1 MTASARR
8 DVLLLIEFQKQWTD
22 PPGLYHRLI
31 DRELRRNN
39 VIENATL
46 ITATARAAGVPVV
59 HAPLVVDRRD
69 LRGTFAT
76 LTRGR
81 VFTAG
86 GRGAEITDAV
96 NEESDTVIRGRT
108 GFDAFIDSDLESVL
122 RELSADRV
130 LIGGF
135 VTDQCVAKTFRTA
148 LAKGFDARVVPAITA
163 TLLPVMQRRAERRFA
178 GRTLSLEESS
188 TIVDRRVD
196 PHG

>member
-96 NEESDTVIRGRT
+96 YEESDTVIRGRT

-163 TLLPVMQRRAERRFA
+163 TLLPVMQRRFA

>member
-59 HAPLVVDRRD
+59 HAPLVVDGRD

-96 NEESDTVIRGRT
+96 YEESGTVIRGRT

>member
-96 NEESDTVIRGRT
+96 YEESDTVIRGRT

>member
-96 NEESDTVIRGRT
+96 YEESDTVIRGRT

-163 TLLPVMQRRAERRFA
+163 TLMPVMQRRAERRFA

>member
-1 MTASARR
+1 M
-8 DVLLLIEFQKQWTD
+8 
-22 PPGLYHRLI
+22 
-31 DRELRRNN
+31 
-39 VIENATL
+39 IENATR

-96 NEESDTVIRGRT
+96 YEESDTVIRGRT

>member
-1 MTASARR
+1 MTASACR

-22 PPGLYHRLI
+22 RPGLYHRLI

-39 VIENATL
+39 VIENATR

-96 NEESDTVIRGRT
+96 YEESDTVIRGRT

-135 VTDQCVAKTFRTA
+135 VTDQCVVKTFRTA

-163 TLLPVMQRRAERRFA
+163 TFLPVMQRRAERRFA

>member
-1 MTASARR
+1 MTASACR

-22 PPGLYHRLI
+22 RPGLYHRLI

-39 VIENATL
+39 VIENATR

-96 NEESDTVIRGRT
+96 YEESDTVIRGRT

-135 VTDQCVAKTFRTA
+135 VTDQCVVKTFRTA
-148 LAKGFDARVVPAITA
+148 LA
-163 TLLPVMQRRAERRFA
+163 
-178 GRTLSLEESS
+178 LSLIHISAP
-188 TIVDRRVD
+188 TR
-196 PHG
+196 PY

>member
-1 MTASARR
+1 M
-8 DVLLLIEFQKQWTD
+8 
-22 PPGLYHRLI
+22 
-31 DRELRRNN
+31 
-39 VIENATL
+39 
-46 ITATARAAGVPVV
+46 
-59 HAPLVVDRRD
+59 
-69 LRGTFAT
+69 
-76 LTRGR
+76 
-81 VFTAG
+81 
-86 GRGAEITDAV
+86 
-96 NEESDTVIRGRT
+96 IRGRT

>member
-31 DRELRRNN
+31 DRGLRRNN

-96 NEESDTVIRGRT
+96 YEESDTVIRGRT

-188 TIVDRRVD
+188 TIVDRCVD